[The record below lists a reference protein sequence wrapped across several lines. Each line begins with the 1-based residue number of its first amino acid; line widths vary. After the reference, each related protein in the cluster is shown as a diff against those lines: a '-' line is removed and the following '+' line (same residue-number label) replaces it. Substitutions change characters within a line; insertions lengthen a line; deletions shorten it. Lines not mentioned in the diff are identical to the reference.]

1 MKLNSLTIRCFRN
14 YEDCEFFWHPEIN
27 IIYGKNAQ
35 GKTNLLEAVSYLST
49 ASSFRGQNE
58 EKLENWGSDFFFLE
72 AELERDGQ
80 NETVSAGYSQRK
92 KLWKK
97 NGVVCKKI
105 SDIVGFLHTVVF
117 TPEDLEIVKKG
128 PDLRRLFLDREMLQM
143 FSGYSSYLNSYKK
156 ALLQRNNLLKQI
168 EFERINSETEQ
179 DLLLLPWEE
188 SLSQSGAVIVQKRA
202 AVVDRLNIIAAEIH
216 DFLSGGEEKLAL
228 QYETTLP
235 FVDEYSD
242 LRDLAE
248 QLKASYAASRNEDLR
263 RGFTTT
269 GPHRDDFKISINGV
283 DARHFGSQGQQKTAA
298 LSIKLSEIELV
309 KEINGYYPI
318 VLLDD
323 VLSELDKNRRAAL
336 LKMAFGKSQIFIT
349 TTDIDQQLLGLNDNA
364 CNKYHIVNGN
374 LV

>member
-156 ALLQRNNLLKQI
+156 ALMQRNNLLKQI
-168 EFERINSETEQ
+168 EFERINSETER

>member
-105 SDIVGFLHTVVF
+105 SDIVGFLHPVVF

-168 EFERINSETEQ
+168 EFERINSETER

>member
-143 FSGYSSYLNSYKK
+143 FGGYSSYLNSYKK

-168 EFERINSETEQ
+168 EFERINSETER

-216 DFLSGGEEKLAL
+216 NFLSGGEEKLAL